1 MNHLRFL
8 MLERRRLPPFACES
22 VAADGSVAAG
32 CESEATGCESGPCC
46 GCESVAAGC
55 IGGGCESVA
64 ADGGVAADAGESG
77 AGGFPGITGIGFAGV
92 VGGLNLL
99 IRLENH
105 PPPLDP
111 VSVWAVWSVL
121 AVSEFP
127 NHENESS
134 NNFSKN
140 PPRFVRPLRLP
151 LPLPFPLFL
160 RDVIANYIHYM
171 TYIIFINV
179 QIYQIHNLTRLNSSS
194 ATNPPA
200 TWARM

>member
-32 CESEATGCESGPCC
+32 C
-46 GCESVAAGC
+46 

-64 ADGGVAADAGESG
+64 ADGGVAADGSEEADAGCESG

-105 PPPLDP
+105 PPSLDP
-111 VSVWAVWSVL
+111 VSVWAVWSLL

-134 NNFSKN
+134 NNFFKN
-140 PPRFVRPLRLP
+140 PPRFVRPLR